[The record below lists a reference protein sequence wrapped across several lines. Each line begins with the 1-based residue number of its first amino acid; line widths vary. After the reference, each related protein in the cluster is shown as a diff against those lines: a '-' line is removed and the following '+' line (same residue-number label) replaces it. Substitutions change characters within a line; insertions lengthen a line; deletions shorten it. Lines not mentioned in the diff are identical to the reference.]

1 MGIWR
6 EKPRISLMEDE
17 ALRRVEKD
25 RDGRRCMRRGLDDAS
40 TA

>member
-6 EKPRISLMEDE
+6 ENPRISLMGDE

-25 RDGRRCMRRGLDDAS
+25 RDRRRCMRRGLDDAS